1 MKPEIIL
8 QECRK
13 IHDQIERISGSVLNK
28 LENIVPRTVVNC
40 TKWEDFKQASA
51 DASLVAFETDLWNEF
66 VITSVCH
73 EYIFRYSERLPLSMN
88 DPTPKDLICHKILD
102 LNEPSLKLWLSE
114 ELEIPQEMIL
124 AGSLEKP
131 VFNVSIK

>member
-13 IHDQIERISGSVLNK
+13 IHDQIERISGSVLSK
-28 LENIVPRTVVNC
+28 LEKIVPRTVVNC

-73 EYIFRYSERLPLSMN
+73 EYIFTYSERLPLSMN
-88 DPTPKDLICHKILD
+88 GATVKDSICHKILD